1 MDKMVEEFKRYL
13 LATLGI
19 EVEVRH
25 FPDAVNYPAYLRDGY
40 RFFSMKWL
48 KGICLL
54 MAGEKDAVFTP
65 AVISKHLEQVCGRC
79 GMEVVYVTDAISS
92 YDRKRLI
99 KHKVPFVLPG
109 NQMYLP
115 FMAVDLRELLKTR
128 SIKRPALRPATQ
140 LLVLYALYQGKK
152 LTFTPA
158 EVASILEVSAMTM
171 TRAFDELAA
180 LGIGEHTVAGKNRCL
195 RFAVNRGELWKQIRP
210 YLKTPVKK
218 RVYVTG
224 LNFKTALSAGYTA
237 LAHWSMINAPE
248 NRTVAVSYNDWK
260 DLVGEDRVSVIPAHD
275 RGAVEVEVWKYPPNR
290 FSHDGCADKISVY
303 LSLKDSH
310 DERVQSALDDL
321 LRSFK
326 W

>member
-99 KHKVPFVLPG
+99 EHKVPFVLPG

>member
-99 KHKVPFVLPG
+99 EHKVPFVLPG

-128 SIKRPALRPATQ
+128 SIKRPALRPTTQ

>member
-1 MDKMVEEFKRYL
+1 
-13 LATLGI
+13 
-19 EVEVRH
+19 
-25 FPDAVNYPAYLRDGY
+25 
-40 RFFSMKWL
+40 
-48 KGICLL
+48 

-79 GMEVVYVTDAISS
+79 GMEVVYVAEAISS

-99 KHKVPFVLPG
+99 EHKVPFVLPG

-115 FMAVDLRELLKTR
+115 FLAIDIREYLKTR

-158 EVASILEVSAMTM
+158 EVALILEVSAMTM

-195 RFAVNRGELWKQIRP
+195 RFAMNRKELWEQVRP

-224 LNFKTALSAGYTA
+224 LNFKTALCAGHTA
-237 LAHWSMINAPE
+237 LAHWSMINEPE
-248 NRTVAVSYNDWK
+248 NKTVAVSYNDWK
-260 DLVGEDRVSVIPAHD
+260 DMAGKDRISVIPAPE
-275 RGAVEVEVWKYPPNR
+275 RGAVEIEVWKYPPDR
-290 FSHDGCADKISVY
+290 FSHDRCADKISVY

>member
-1 MDKMVEEFKRYL
+1 MGRMVEDLQRYL
-13 LATLGI
+13 LANLGI
-19 EVEVRH
+19 EVVVRP
-25 FPDAVNYPAYLRDGY
+25 FPGAVNYPAYLRDGY

-48 KGICLL
+48 QGTCLL
-54 MAGEKDAVFTP
+54 MAGEKDAVLTP
-65 AVISKHLEQVCGRC
+65 AVIAKQLEQVRGRC

-99 KHKVPFVLPG
+99 EHKVPFVLPG

-115 FMAVDLRELLKTR
+115 FMAIDLREHLKTR
-128 SIKRPALRPATQ
+128 RIKRPALRPATQ
-140 LLVLYALYQGKK
+140 LLVLHVLYQGKK

-171 TRAFDELAA
+171 TRAFDELAT

-195 RFAVNRGELWKQIRP
+195 RFAMNRKELWEKVRP

-218 RVYVTG
+218 RVYLKG
-224 LNFKTALSAGYTA
+224 MNFKTALCAGHTA
-237 LAHWSMINAPE
+237 LARWSMINEPE
-248 NRTVAVSYNDWK
+248 NKTVAVSYNDWK
-260 DLVGEDRVSVIPAHD
+260 NLVGENRVSVIPAAE
-275 RGAVEVEVWKYPPNR
+275 RGAVEVEVWKYPPDR

>member
-1 MDKMVEEFKRYL
+1 
-13 LATLGI
+13 
-19 EVEVRH
+19 
-25 FPDAVNYPAYLRDGY
+25 
-40 RFFSMKWL
+40 
-48 KGICLL
+48 
-54 MAGEKDAVFTP
+54 
-65 AVISKHLEQVCGRC
+65 VCGRC

-99 KHKVPFVLPG
+99 EHKVPFVLPG

-115 FMAVDLRELLKTR
+115 FMAINFREYLKTR
-128 SIKRPALRPATQ
+128 RIKRPALRPATQ
-140 LLVLYALYQGKK
+140 LLVLHVLYQGEK

-158 EVASILEVSAMTM
+158 EVASILKVSAMTM

-180 LGIGEHTVAGKNRCL
+180 LGIGEHTVVGKNRCL
-195 RFAVNRGELWKQIRP
+195 RFAMNRKELWEQVRT

-218 RVYVTG
+218 SVYVKG
-224 LNFKTALSAGYTA
+224 LNLKTALCAGHTA
-237 LAHWSMINAPE
+237 LAHWSMINEPE
-248 NRTVAVSYNDWK
+248 NKTVAVSYNDWK
-260 DLVGEDRVSVIPAHD
+260 DMAEKDRVSVIPAPE
-275 RGAVEVEVWKYPPNR
+275 RGAVEVEIWKYPPDR

>member
-1 MDKMVEEFKRYL
+1 MDRMVEALQRYL
-13 LATLGI
+13 LANLDI
-19 EVEVRH
+19 EVEVH
-25 FPDAVNYPAYLRDGY
+25 PFLDAANYPVYLRDGY
-40 RFFSMKWL
+40 HFFSMKWIQGTYL
-48 KGICLL
+48 VMI
-54 MAGEKDAVFTP
+54 GEKDVALTP
-65 AVISKHLEQVCGRC
+65 AVIAKQLEQVRGRC
-79 GMEVVYVTDAISS
+79 GMDVVYVAEAISF

-99 KHKVPFVLPG
+99 EHKVPFVVPG

-115 FMAVDLRELLKTR
+115 FMAIDFRERLKTR
-128 SIKRPALRPATQ
+128 RIKRPALRPATQ
-140 LLVLYALYQGKK
+140 LLVLYVLYQGEK
-152 LTFTPA
+152 LTLTPA
-158 EVASILEVSAMTM
+158 EVALTLEVSAMTM

-195 RFAVNRGELWKQIRP
+195 RFAMNRGELWEQVRP

-218 RVYVTG
+218 RVYMTG

-237 LAHWSMINAPE
+237 LAHWSMINEPE

-260 DLVGEDRVSVIPAHD
+260 DLVREGRANVIPTHD
-275 RGAVEVEVWKYPPNR
+275 RGAVEVEVWKYPPDR
-290 FSHDGCADKISVY
+290 FSHDGCVDKISAY

-321 LRSFK
+321 LRSVK

>member
-1 MDKMVEEFKRYL
+1 MDKIVDALQKYL
-13 LATLGI
+13 LVNLGI
-19 EVEVRH
+19 EAAVH
-25 FPDAVNYPAYLRDGY
+25 PFPEAANYPAYLREGY
-40 RFFSMKWL
+40 RFFSLKWL
-48 KGICLL
+48 KGTCLI
-54 MAGEKDAVFTP
+54 MTGEKDVALTP
-65 AVISKHLEQVCGRC
+65 AVITKQLEQVRGRC
-79 GMEVVYVTDAISS
+79 GMDVVYVAETISF

-99 KHKVPFVLPG
+99 EQKIPFVVPG

-115 FMAVDLRELLKTR
+115 FMAIDLKEYLKTR
-128 SIKRPALRPATQ
+128 RIKRPVLRPATQ
-140 LLVLYALYQGKK
+140 LLVLYALYQGDK
-152 LTFTPA
+152 LTLTPA
-158 EVASILEVSAMTM
+158 EVAAVLDVSAMTM

-195 RFAVNRGELWKQIRP
+195 RFTMTRGELWEQVRP

-224 LNFKTALSAGYTA
+224 LDLKKGLWAGHTA
-237 LAHWSMINAPE
+237 LAHWSMINEPE
-248 NRTVAVSYNDWK
+248 NRTVAVSHNDWK
-260 DLVGEDRVSVIPAHD
+260 DLVGEGRVNVIPAQD
-275 RGAVEVEVWKYPPNR
+275 RGGVEVEVWKYPPNH
-290 FSHDGCADKISVY
+290 FSHDKCADKLSVY

>member
-1 MDKMVEEFKRYL
+1 MDKMVEELKRYL

-25 FPDAVNYPAYLRDGY
+25 FPGAVNYPAYLRDGY

-99 KHKVPFVLPG
+99 EHKVPFVLPG

>member
-1 MDKMVEEFKRYL
+1 MDRMVEDLQRYL
-13 LATLGI
+13 LANLGI
-19 EVEVRH
+19 EVAVRP
-25 FPDAVNYPAYLRDGY
+25 FPGAVNYPAYLRDGY

-48 KGICLL
+48 QWTCLL
-54 MAGEKDAVFTP
+54 MACQKDAVLTP
-65 AVISKHLEQVCGRC
+65 AVIAKQLEQVRGRC
-79 GMEVVYVTDAISS
+79 GMEVVYVADAISS

-99 KHKVPFVLPG
+99 EHKVPFVLPG

-115 FMAVDLRELLKTR
+115 FLAIDIREYLKTR

-158 EVASILEVSAMTM
+158 EVALILEVSAMTM

-195 RFAVNRGELWKQIRP
+195 RFAMNRKELWEQVRP

-224 LNFKTALSAGYTA
+224 LNFKTALCAGHTA
-237 LAHWSMINAPE
+237 LAYWSMINEPE
-248 NRTVAVSYNDWK
+248 NKTVAVSYNDWK
-260 DLVGEDRVSVIPAHD
+260 DMAGKDRISVIPAPE
-275 RGAVEVEVWKYPPNR
+275 RGAVEIEVWKYPPDR
-290 FSHDGCADKISVY
+290 FSHDRCADKISVY